1 MRKGVYSSFILLI
14 EMVGELCDPY
24 RLLGYS
30 RPEREK
36 FNGVFSLRIGFLAY
50 RILSQDIVFNL

>member
-1 MRKGVYSSFILLI
+1 MRKGVYSSLILLI

-36 FNGVFSLRIGFLAY
+36 FNGVFLSGLGF
-50 RILSQDIVFNL
+50 